1 MQLIY
6 QQGQKV
12 KLIATILRTSATQ
25 KNKTVQ
31 LMKKLKVNPG
41 DTDAFGTRPTDR
53 TISLGR
59 ADAFK
64 LVAVLD
70 SEEASTDAI
79 VPSLT
84 LGTITGTFT
93 RGERIIGSSS
103 KAEGRIIDISS
114 PMEHILTSV
123 NNFTTS
129 DTITG
134 QSSGATATITAVTE
148 GSENITNNFAFDT
161 GQRDNFYDIAR
172 IVRNKVCPNW

>member
-1 MQLIY
+1 MHLS
-6 QQGQKV
+6 
-12 KLIATILRTSATQ
+12 LLLFWTL
-25 KNKTVQ
+25 
-31 LMKKLKVNPG
+31 KK
-41 DTDAFGTRPTDR
+41 
-53 TISLGR
+53 S
-59 ADAFK
+59 
-64 LVAVLD
+64 
-70 SEEASTDAI
+70 STDAI

-114 PMEHILTSV
+114 PMEYILTSV

-134 QSSGATATITAVTE
+134 QSSGATASVTAVTE
-148 GSENITNNFAFDT
+148 GSVDITNNFVFDT

-172 IVRNKVCPNW
+172 ITRKQNVSLPQLVD